1 MERPDQ
7 DVKWLRELPPVPPG
21 QFFPMLDEAMKGAVV
36 ITCAGAALEIGLF
49 DLLMIPQTSEE
60 LGALTGIDRNRM
72 LRFCDA
78 LCEAGLLGQEDGRFH
93 LTPVSRTFL
102 SKSSPYSQ
110 VHYLRKLHHHLNEY
124 WLPLSRILRQ
134 GPVRYESGRFFA
146 EYSLPGMAEN
156 ALCGRLQAT
165 VAEILRTEGAG
176 SAKRALDLGGGH
188 GLYAI
193 ALAGAIPEL
202 EAWVFDLPDVI
213 PLTQEYISRY
223 GADRVKVIPGDFMT
237 DEFGR
242 GYDIILSSSNPSGKQ
257 PGMIPRIAAA
267 LNPGGIFANVQS
279 SSEGEQDPY
288 RELEWFL
295 WTLDG
300 EEKGSGRY
308 TRERPFLTREY
319 LDRLRENGLTLSSV
333 TGIEDNYHTGHP
345 LTMMIARKV

>member
-21 QFFPMLDEAMKGAVV
+21 QLFPLLDEAMKGAVV
-36 ITCAGAALEIGLF
+36 ISCAGAALEIGLF
-49 DLLMIPQTSEE
+49 DFLMTPKTSEE
-60 LGALTGIDRNRM
+60 LQALTGIDRNRM
-72 LRFCDA
+72 SRFCDA
-78 LCEAGLLGQEDGRFH
+78 LCEAGFLEREEGRHH
-93 LTPVSRTFL
+93 LTPISRTFL
-102 SKSSPYSQ
+102 SGSSPYSQ
-110 VHYLRKLHHHLNEY
+110 VHYIKKLHHHLKEY
-124 WLPLSRILRQ
+124 WLPLPRILRE

-146 EYSLPGMAEN
+146 DFSLTGMAEN

-165 VAEILRTEGAG
+165 IAEILRTEGAG
-176 SAKRALDLGGGH
+176 SARRALDLGGGH

-193 ALAGAIPEL
+193 ALTGAIPEL

-213 PLTQEYISRY
+213 PLTREYIARY

-237 DEFGR
+237 DAFG
-242 GYDIILSSSNPSGKQ
+242 GEYDIILSSSNPSGKH

-279 SSEGEQDPY
+279 SSEGERDPY
-288 RELEWFL
+288 RELEWLL

-300 EEKGSGRY
+300 EEKGCGRY
-308 TRERPFLTREY
+308 TREHPFLTREY
-319 LDRLRENGLTLSSV
+319 LDGLRGSGLRLCSV

-345 LTMMIARKV
+345 LTMMIARKE